1 MSEWV
6 RIKKSTLEGIGD
18 AIREKEGSSDLI
30 PTAEMKPRILAIKT
44 GTGTYQVTDNG
55 EYDITEYAKVNVNVA
70 SSGGEGNTLK
80 KLLDHTKSCY
90 YMFYQGSTI
99 TDLTD
104 YFEPSAT
111 ENVTNMSY
119 MFSYCSALTA
129 IPQLNTSN
137 VTNMAYMFQ
146 TCKTLTTIPQLN
158 TSKVVNMSSM
168 FRGCT
173 ALTTI
178 PPLNTKNVTDM
189 GYTFSG
195 TALTTIPQLDT
206 SNVTNMAYMF
216 QGCSAL
222 TTIPLLDT
230 SNVTSMRS
238 MFSNCKELTSIPQLN
253 TSKVTSMR
261 EMFYGCWELEKIDL
275 SYVNISS
282 NSYTGQIFYNCYSL
296 KTLIIRNFVNFTLN
310 SNTFTNCYHLLGT
323 VNETYNPNGDKDCYI
338 YVPSTMVDTLKSA
351 TNWSEYADQI
361 RALEDYT
368 IDGTTTGE
376 LDESKI

>member
-70 SSGGEGNTLK
+70 SGGGEGDMLQARIDSNNSCSYLFYNYNGTNVDFISS
-80 KLLDHTKSCY
+80 LD
-90 YMFYQGSTI
+90 
-99 TDLTD
+99 
-104 YFEPSAT
+104 
-111 ENVTNMSY
+111 
-119 MFSYCSALTA
+119 
-129 IPQLNTSN
+129 TSN
-137 VTNMAYMFQ
+137 VTTMRNMFYGCTA
-146 TCKTLTTIPQLN
+146 LISVPQLD
-158 TSKVVNMSSM
+158 TSNVTDMYDM
-168 FRGCT
+168 FNGCT
-173 ALTTI
+173 ALTSVPQLDTS
-178 PPLNTKNVTDM
+178 NVTTISGMFHNCSSLTSVPQLDTSSVINM
-189 GYTFSG
+189 QSMFSNCSS
-195 TALTTIPQLDT
+195 LTSVPQLDT
-206 SNVTNMAYMF
+206 SNVTNIAGLFY
-216 QGCSAL
+216 
-222 TTIPLLDT
+222 
-230 SNVTSMRS
+230 
-238 MFSNCKELTSIPQLN
+238 NCKKLTNIQMNMPQRSN
-253 TSKVTSMR
+253 ITAR
-261 EMFYGCWELEKIDL
+261 QMFYGCWELEKIDL

-282 NSYTGQIFYNCYSL
+282 TSYTGQIFYNCYSL